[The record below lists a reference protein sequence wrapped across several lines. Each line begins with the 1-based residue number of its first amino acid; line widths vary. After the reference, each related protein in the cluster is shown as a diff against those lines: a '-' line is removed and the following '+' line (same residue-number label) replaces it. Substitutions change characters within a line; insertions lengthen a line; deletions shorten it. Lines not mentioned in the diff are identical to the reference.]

1 MGRVGHERGGGE
13 ERRQRHRTNGRESEE
28 RRMKSEGLANGG
40 EKKEK
45 EKERREEKR
54 KKKGGRGIVGER
66 GGPNLVEEDC
76 FHSVLKLKRSEDR
89 RPRFESRLSAG
100 DNQTGGDLFSPSL
113 SSPSSPLFHLPFARK
128 RRKRQ
133 SGGDGKKRKKSK
145 VVT

>member
-1 MGRVGHERGGGE
+1 
-13 ERRQRHRTNGRESEE
+13 
-28 RRMKSEGLANGG
+28 MKSEELANGG

-45 EKERREEKR
+45 EKEREKREEKR
-54 KKKGGRGIVGER
+54 KKKGKKRVEEGLSARGE
-66 GGPNLVEEDC
+66 GPNLVEEDC

-113 SSPSSPLFHLPFARK
+113 FSPSSPLFHLPSFLSRGNA
-128 RRKRQ
+128 RKRQ

>member
-1 MGRVGHERGGGE
+1 
-13 ERRQRHRTNGRESEE
+13 
-28 RRMKSEGLANGG
+28 MKSEGLANGG

-113 SSPSSPLFHLPFARK
+113 SSPSLSRGNGGRDKVEGMERK
-128 RRKRQ
+128 GRSRKW
-133 SGGDGKKRKKSK
+133 
-145 VVT
+145 